1 LNKPAP
7 KGVGLFVFIH
17 CPSHSFSYAL
27 TKQLTYLL
35 AFIKFTHIMDFMIMM
50 PLGAH
55 LEQVWDI
62 SPKEFGVLVAAYT
75 FSAGIV
81 GLIGSFFMDR
91 FDRKH
96 ALIFLY
102 TGFLLGTFAC
112 ALSDSYELLLVSRCL
127 TGAFGGLLG
136 ATVLSIVGDLT
147 PMGKRSETMG
157 TIMAA
162 FSAASVF
169 GVPFGLFL
177 ATRFGWQA
185 PFLFLGV
192 IGLPILIFNVMMVP
206 NVREHLAQGSQTPKV
221 ILQSMIGDGNQLTAH
236 LFIVL
241 LMLGQFSVITFI
253 APYMVSNVGFT
264 EGQVAY
270 IYLAG
275 GVCTLFSSPVFGRW
289 ADRFG
294 QLRFFAV
301 VTVLSLA
308 PLWIITNLS
317 HMGIAPVLI
326 ITSLMFILISGR
338 IIPAMTMITST
349 VRPERRGGFMSVNS
363 SIQQLGAGVASYVA
377 GIMVVKSNSGLYQD
391 YDMVGYMAIVA
402 SIIAIFVASKLKA
415 VS

>member
-1 LNKPAP
+1 
-7 KGVGLFVFIH
+7 
-17 CPSHSFSYAL
+17 
-27 TKQLTYLL
+27 
-35 AFIKFTHIMDFMIMM
+35 MDFMIMM

-55 LEQVWDI
+55 LERVWDI
-62 SPKEFGVLVAAYT
+62 SPKEFGILVAAYT
-75 FSAGIV
+75 FSAGII
-81 GLIGSFFMDR
+81 GLCGSFFMDR

-96 ALIFLY
+96 SLIFLY

-112 ALSDSYELLLVSRCL
+112 ALSNSYDMLLISRCL

-147 PMGKRSETMG
+147 PLSKRSETMG

-177 ATRFGWQA
+177 ATKFGWQA

-192 IGLPILIFNVMMVP
+192 VGLPILIFNVVMVP
-206 NVREHLAQGSQTPKV
+206 NVSAHLSEGVQSPKI
-221 ILQSMIGDGNQLTAH
+221 ILRSMIADRNQLTAH
-236 LFIVL
+236 AFIVL

-275 GVCTLFSSPVFGRW
+275 GSVTLFSSPVFGRW

-301 VTVLSLA
+301 VTLLSLA
-308 PLWIITNLS
+308 PLWIITNLPPLNL
-317 HMGIAPVLI
+317 ALVLV
-326 ITSLMFILISGR
+326 ITSIMFILISGR

-377 GIMVVKSNSGLYQD
+377 GIIVVKSSAGIYQD
-391 YDMVGYMAIVA
+391 YDLVGYMAIAASLVA
-402 SIIAIFVASKLKA
+402 ILVARRLRA